1 MVLHVGLCL
10 IPSWPLSSSIL
21 RWRSQ
26 PAHRS
31 PKSAVIRSCIFPW
44 IPPTLLIS
52 CYFLQK
58 KKSSNQKKKKI
69 SIQSKSL
76 LHVSVH
82 YSEHSGCVKFVF
94 SDLSAELSEEALC
107 LLKLPSRLH
116 SWINFAVEEGH
127 GDLNQRILLWVVS
140 AHMVTIGVHC

>member
-10 IPSWPLSSSIL
+10 IPSWPLSSSIW

-26 PAHRS
+26 PAHCL

-52 CYFLQK
+52 CYFFQK
-58 KKSSNQKKKKI
+58 KKFEPKI
-69 SIQSKSL
+69 NNSIQSKSL
-76 LHVSVH
+76 LRVSVH
-82 YSEHSGCVKFVF
+82 YSEQSGCVKFVF